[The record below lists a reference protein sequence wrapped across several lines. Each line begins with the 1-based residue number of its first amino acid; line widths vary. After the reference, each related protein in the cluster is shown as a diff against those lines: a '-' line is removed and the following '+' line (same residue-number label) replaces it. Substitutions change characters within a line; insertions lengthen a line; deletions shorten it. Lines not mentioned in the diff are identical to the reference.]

1 MTSPNQ
7 NNYETED
14 MPKHIPQGMAELS
27 VYIDKELK
35 TQFKMTCV
43 AENKSMSEVIGDL
56 VKQHVESRTETSKKD
71 KDAA

>member
-1 MTSPNQ
+1 MREYGVTSMRD
-7 NNYETED
+7 D

-56 VKQHVESRTETSKKD
+56 VKQHVKSRTETSKKG
-71 KDAA
+71 KGAA

>member
-1 MTSPNQ
+1 
-7 NNYETED
+7 

-56 VKQHVESRTETSKKD
+56 VKQHVKSRTETSKKG
-71 KDAA
+71 KGAA